1 MSIIYKSKRVGKNG
15 KVFLL
20 YKFRTLKEGSDSKMF
35 AGKDAYTRF
44 GWIMRKVKFDELPQ
58 IFNILKGEMGIVGVR
73 PEEER
78 TIQILPKET
87 RDILLSVKP
96 GLTSLASIYF
106 IDEEKLVQE
115 SSDPTR
121 FYWTTIKPMKILLD
135 TFYTNNKSLSLDAW
149 IVWATIKNIIKS
161 LWR

>member
-35 AGKDAYTRF
+35 AGNDAYTRF
-44 GWIMRKVKFDELPQ
+44 GRILRKTKLDELPQ
-58 IFNILKGEMGIVGVR
+58 VWNVLKGDLRIVSPR

-96 GLTSLASIYF
+96 GLTSLSSLYF
-106 IDEEKLVQE
+106 YDEESLIQQ
-115 SSDPTR
+115 SADPTKM
-121 FYWTTIKPMKILLD
+121 YWQSVKPMKILLD
-135 TFYTNNKSLSLDAW
+135 TFYINNRSISLDMW
-149 IVWATIKNIIKS
+149 IVWATFKRIIKS
-161 LWR
+161 II